1 MSAGATSL
9 LLVVIL
15 AVGFAGL
22 VVALWFDANEADE
35 RENELRFRREI
46 SRLKH
51 PSEAWCPRCGELKT
65 RCLCD

>member
-22 VVALWFDANEADE
+22 VVALWFDAQEADE
-35 RENELRFRREI
+35 REKELQFRREI

-51 PSEAWCPRCGELKT
+51 PAEAWCPRCHELKE